1 MTRRSGIHVRS
12 KQAEHTMIYASR
24 GTRSRFGHPV
34 TGIVP
39 LLVATAVS
47 VAACGNGEAN
57 DAAVDSDSLAS
68 VPVEV
73 QSPTRGEMLAVYS
86 GTAPI
91 EAEQEATVAAKV
103 GGEVRELL
111 VEEGDVVQAGQ
122 ILAKLD
128 GDRLRY
134 ELKQSE
140 ANLAKLERDYNRNLE
155 LIKKGL
161 VAEGAVDNLRY
172 EMESLRAARDLA
184 RLELGYTEIRAP
196 IGGVVSAR
204 FVKVGNTISAGDPTF
219 RVTDL
224 DPLIAY
230 VHIPE
235 REFRRLES
243 GQTADLSIDA
253 LGATGFKATVARI
266 SPIVD
271 PATGTFKATLEIAD
285 ETGRVKP
292 GMFARVNIVVDRRA
306 DVLRIPRAALVDAD
320 GGQSVFIV
328 EDAVAV
334 QQPVRTGLTN
344 GGWVEVTEGLDGDEK
359 IVVIGQNGLKSGSA
373 VEVVS
378 LEANTG

>member
-1 MTRRSGIHVRS
+1 MNH
-12 KQAEHTMIYASR
+12 ASR
-24 GTRSRFGHPV
+24 STRDRFGLPV

-39 LLVATAVS
+39 LLAVTALG

-57 DAAVDSDSLAS
+57 DAAAQTGEVAT

-73 QSPTRGEMLAVYS
+73 QAPTRGEMLAVYS

-111 VEEGDVVQAGQ
+111 VEEGDTVQAGQ
-122 ILAKLD
+122 VLARLD
-128 GDRLRY
+128 GERLRY

-140 ANLAKLERDYNRNLE
+140 ANLAKLARDYERNLE

-172 EMESLRAARDLA
+172 EMEALRAARDLA

-196 IGGVVSAR
+196 IRGVVSAR
-204 FVKVGNTISAGDPTF
+204 FVKVGNTINAGDVTF

-235 REFRRLES
+235 REFRRLEP
-243 GQTADLSIDA
+243 GQNADLSIDA
-253 LGATGFKATVARI
+253 LGASEFEATVARI

-285 ETGRVKP
+285 DTGRVKP

-328 EDAVAV
+328 RDAVAV

-359 IVVIGQNGLKSGSA
+359 VVVIGQNGLKSGSA

-378 LEANTG
+378 LESHAG